1 MLRTVLV
8 HGVLLAALMG
18 GPAYAQAVTEDQ
30 RSQQIEGFRDEVAA
44 LHTSGLDSG
53 GVEFARRVSRHYET
67 LRAHY
72 RPMST
77 LTDRELL
84 DLFKATTTAIFYTN
98 DAAYLPDIVAAFDLL
113 ERRGQVTEKVRSD
126 MRSSLVRVRAF
137 DELAGQGLAGENEVP
152 ALRQAPDLNQDMP
165 LVIRADGSGRPL
177 VENYQWQKGL
187 SVIVVYGPHCAPS
200 KKALT
205 AISADRE
212 LAEFFRERALWL
224 MPVDDD
230 VHVAAMKQLAM
241 NPASSRV
248 AVAYNRSSWPQ
259 IDSWTTPMFYFFDDG
274 TLTHVEKGWRS
285 DTQLETL
292 RTLVRPHVA
301 SAEQDASQR

>member
-8 HGVLLAALMG
+8 HGVLLAALMA
-18 GPAYAQAVTEDQ
+18 GPIYAQAAAEDQ
-30 RSQQIEGFRDEVAA
+30 RSQQIESFRDEVAA

-53 GVEFARRVSRHYET
+53 GLEFARRVSKHYET
-67 LRAHY
+67 LRAYY
-72 RPMST
+72 RPMSS
-77 LTDRELL
+77 LIDRELL

-113 ERRGQVTEKVRSD
+113 ERRGQVTEKIRSD

-137 DELAGQGLAGENEVP
+137 DELAGQGLASETEAP
-152 ALRQAPDLNQDMP
+152 ALKHARGLNQDLP
-165 LVIRADGSGRPL
+165 LVVRADSSGRPL
-177 VENYQWQKGL
+177 VENYQWQKGF

-212 LAEFFRERALWL
+212 LAEFFRKRALWL

-230 VHVAAMKQLAM
+230 LHVAALMQLAK
-241 NPASSRV
+241 NPASSNI

-259 IDSWTTPMFYFFDDG
+259 IESWTTPMFYFFRDG
-274 TLTHVEKGWRS
+274 KLTEVQKGWSS
-285 DTQLETL
+285 DTQLETIRRGVL
-292 RTLVRPHVA
+292 SSGSNTGSVR
-301 SAEQDASQR
+301 

>member
-8 HGVLLAALMG
+8 HGVLLAALMA
-18 GPAYAQAVTEDQ
+18 GPAYAQAAAEDQ
-30 RSQQIEGFRDEVAA
+30 RSQQIESFRDEVAA

-53 GVEFARRVSRHYET
+53 GLEFARRVSRHYET

-72 RPMST
+72 RPMSS

-113 ERRGQVTEKVRSD
+113 ERRGQATEKVRSD

-137 DELAGQGLAGENEVP
+137 DEMVGQGLASETDAP
-152 ALRQAPDLNQDMP
+152 ALKHAPGLNQDLPM
-165 LVIRADGSGRPL
+165 VIRADGSGRPV

-187 SVIVVYGPHCAPS
+187 SVIVFYGPHCAPS

-212 LAEFFRERALWL
+212 LAGFFRERAIWL

-230 VHVAAMKQLAM
+230 LHVAALMQLAKD
-241 NPASSRV
+241 PASSNV

-259 IDSWTTPMFYFFDDG
+259 IESWTTPMFYFFSDG
-274 TLTHVEKGWRS
+274 KLTEVQKGWPS
-285 DTQLETL
+285 DTQLEAIRRGVL
-292 RTLVRPHVA
+292 SSGSDNG
-301 SAEQDASQR
+301 SAR

>member
-8 HGVLLAALMG
+8 HGVLLAALMA
-18 GPAYAQAVTEDQ
+18 GPAYAQAAAEDQ
-30 RSQQIEGFRDEVAA
+30 RSQQIESFRDEVAA

-53 GVEFARRVSRHYET
+53 GLEFARRVSRHYET

-72 RPMST
+72 RPMSS
-77 LTDRELL
+77 LTDPEELL

-113 ERRGQVTEKVRSD
+113 ERRGQATEKVRSD

-137 DELAGQGLAGENEVP
+137 DEMAGQGLASETDAP
-152 ALRQAPDLNQDMP
+152 ALKHAPGLNQDLP
-165 LVIRADGSGRPL
+165 LVIRADRSGRPV

-212 LAEFFRERALWL
+212 LAGFFRKRAIWL

-230 VHVAAMKQLAM
+230 LHVAAMMQLAK
-241 NPASSRV
+241 NPASSNV

-259 IDSWTTPMFYFFDDG
+259 IESWTTPMFYFFRDG
-274 TLTHVEKGWRS
+274 KLTEVQKGWPS
-285 DTQLETL
+285 DTQLETIRRGVL
-292 RTLVRPHVA
+292 SGGSDNGSVR
-301 SAEQDASQR
+301 

>member
-8 HGVLLAALMG
+8 HGVLLAALMA
-18 GPAYAQAVTEDQ
+18 GPAYAQAAAEDQ
-30 RSQQIEGFRDEVAA
+30 RSQQIERFRDEVAA

-53 GVEFARRVSRHYET
+53 GLEFARRVSTHYET

-72 RPMST
+72 RPMSS

-113 ERRGQVTEKVRSD
+113 ERRGRTTEKVRSD
-126 MRSSLVRVRAF
+126 MRSSLVRARAF
-137 DELAGQGLAGENEVP
+137 DEMARQALASETDAP
-152 ALRQAPDLNQDMP
+152 ALKHAPGLNQDLP
-165 LVIRADGSGRPL
+165 LVIRADGSGRPV

-200 KKALT
+200 KKALA
-205 AISADRE
+205 AISADMQLSE
-212 LAEFFRERALWL
+212 IFQKRALWL

-230 VHVAAMKQLAM
+230 LHVAALMQLAT
-241 NPASSRV
+241 NPASSNV

-259 IDSWTTPMFYFFDDG
+259 IESWTTPMFYFFRDG
-274 TLTHVEKGWRS
+274 KLTEVQKGWPS
-285 DTQLETL
+285 DTQLEAIRRGVLSSGSDTGS
-292 RTLVRPHVA
+292 VR
-301 SAEQDASQR
+301 